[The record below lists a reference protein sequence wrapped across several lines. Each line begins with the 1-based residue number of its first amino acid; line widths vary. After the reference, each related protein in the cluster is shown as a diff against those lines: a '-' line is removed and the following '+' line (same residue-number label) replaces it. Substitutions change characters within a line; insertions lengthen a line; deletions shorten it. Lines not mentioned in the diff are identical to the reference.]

1 MGWCSSCL
9 DRSACCRRHPS
20 IFHLRLLR
28 LLGQAL
34 KLIIAGSRSIT
45 AANNGY
51 DLLKHLIVKSGFWKT
66 YGKKLEIVSGMAKG
80 VDALGVQFA
89 EANKLK
95 LWKFPADWA
104 QHGNAAGHIRN
115 RAMGDFA
122 DGLLALW
129 DGQSNGTKG
138 MIDYA
143 RQKGL
148 VVKAYECHLMWATEE
163 IE

>member
-1 MGWCSSCL
+1 M
-9 DRSACCRRHPS
+9 
-20 IFHLRLLR
+20 
-28 LLGQAL
+28 
-34 KLIIAGSRSIT
+34 KLIIAGSRTIT
-45 AANNGY
+45 DY
-51 DLLKHLIVKSGFWKT
+51 DLLKHLIVKSGFWAYKQN
-66 YGKKLEIVSGMAKG
+66 LEIVSGMAKG

-148 VVKAYECHLMWATEE
+148 VVKAYTCHLMWATEE

>member
-1 MGWCSSCL
+1 LGT
-9 DRSACCRRHPS
+9 HPRA
-20 IFHLRLLR
+20 LPR
-28 LLGQAL
+28 GYAVL

-45 AANNGY
+45 DY
-51 DLLKHLIVKSGFWKT
+51 DLLKHLIVKSGLWKQ

-89 EANKLK
+89 KANKLK
-95 LWKFPADWA
+95 LWEFPADWTL
-104 QHGNAAGHIRN
+104 GKSAGHIRN
-115 RAMGDFA
+115 RQMGDFA

-148 VVKAYECHLMWATEE
+148 VVKAYTCHLMWATEE
-163 IE
+163 I